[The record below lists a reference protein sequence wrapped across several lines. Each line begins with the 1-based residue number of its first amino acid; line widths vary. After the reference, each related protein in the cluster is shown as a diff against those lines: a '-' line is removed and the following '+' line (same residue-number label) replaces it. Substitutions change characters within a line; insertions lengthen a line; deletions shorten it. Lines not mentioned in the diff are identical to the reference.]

1 MSAGT
6 KEIVI
11 NAADYD
17 EKATTAKNITKE
29 SGVYGLEDEVV
40 LTDDAGKIT
49 WSFNVEEEGMYSI
62 KVDYAPYSSRKTNIE
77 RIFYI
82 NDEVPFSQA
91 RYMNFLKTWTFNYV
105 EQEDGT
111 VRFAKD
117 ASGNEQRP
125 DRAARAEDGTPWS
138 SPIRIHIIRLLLP
151 STSRRASTR
160 YR

>member
-1 MSAGT
+1 
-6 KEIVI
+6 
-11 NAADYD
+11 
-17 EKATTAKNITKE
+17 
-29 SGVYGLEDEVV
+29 
-40 LTDDAGKIT
+40 
-49 WSFNVEEEGMYSI
+49 MYSI

-125 DRAARAEDGTPWS
+125 DAQCELKWNTWS
-138 SPIRIHIIRLLLP
+138 SPIRIHIIRLLSP
-151 STSRRASTR
+151 STSRRAPTR
-160 YR
+160 YRSKACAMKCTFPR